1 MDLRSNTKQYI
12 TPELFGVFYGLLNFR
27 LVLSMSNIFLC
38 YTFPVN
44 SFSARLGCV
53 PTISHFILQ
62 SPTPVSLSYG
72 VNAKT
77 NHDAFAMCAIYI
89 SSSSSLSHCSVL
101 HLTGLSHCSMCFI
114 LLDCLTALCAI
125 RVCIYPCVCL
135 CV

>member
-1 MDLRSNTKQYI
+1 
-12 TPELFGVFYGLLNFR
+12 
-27 LVLSMSNIFLC
+27 MSNIVLY

-44 SFSARLGCV
+44 SFSARVGCM

-62 SPTPVSLSYG
+62 NPTPVSLSYG

-77 NHDAFAMCAIYI
+77 YPDGWDGWHVLLDPNWLNHDAFAMCAIYI
-89 SSSSSLSHCSVL
+89 SSSSALSHCSVL

-125 RVCIYPCVCL
+125 HVCVRVCVCACVCA
-135 CV
+135 CKEQE

>member
-27 LVLSMSNIFLC
+27 LVLSMSNIFLY

-62 SPTPVSLSYG
+62 SPIPVSLSYG
-72 VNAKT
+72 VNANT
-77 NHDAFAMCAIYI
+77 YPDGWVGWHVLLDPNWLNHDAFAM
-89 SSSSSLSHCSVL
+89 LMNTVL
-101 HLTGLSHCSMCFI
+101 LHPKV
-114 LLDCLTALCAI
+114 AL
-125 RVCIYPCVCL
+125 
-135 CV
+135 